1 MQQGG
6 CAPHFKQFLVFLLFC
21 ILQCWKTV
29 VLPLRLQSCGGL
41 FFGDVWFCAVFQF
54 LCFLDPFWS
63 RTESWIKG
71 HSPVLKMGGNSQRQP
86 GREPQRQP
94 PETAPPALP
103 DHHHPQT
110 HQTPLHPPHQPP
122 TPTPPITQLHQP
134 NPATQPPL
142 QPHQPQHP
150 PAAETQKGNTPNN
163 TKNAVLGY
171 PKLQKCGW
179 SPRCKTAQNALQMV
193 QLHWTQQPTTPM
205 QHRKTQIKHHK
216 HSWTHTDRTTHI
228 LWLPNSWQ
236 NTPNM
241 RKRAHKPQGFSL
253 FSGI

>member
-54 LCFLDPFWS
+54 LCFLNPFWS

-103 DHHHPQT
+103 DPPKPTKPHCTHHTNH
-110 HQTPLHPPHQPP
+110 PHQP
-122 TPTPPITQLHQP
+122 HQSHSCT
-134 NPATQPPL
+134 NQI
-142 QPHQPQHP
+142 
-150 PAAETQKGNTPNN
+150 
-163 TKNAVLGY
+163 
-171 PKLQKCGW
+171 
-179 SPRCKTAQNALQMV
+179 
-193 QLHWTQQPTTPM
+193 QQPSHPFNPTNPIG
-205 QHRKTQIKHHK
+205 RKK
-216 HSWTHTDRTTHI
+216 
-228 LWLPNSWQ
+228 
-236 NTPNM
+236 
-241 RKRAHKPQGFSL
+241 
-253 FSGI
+253 